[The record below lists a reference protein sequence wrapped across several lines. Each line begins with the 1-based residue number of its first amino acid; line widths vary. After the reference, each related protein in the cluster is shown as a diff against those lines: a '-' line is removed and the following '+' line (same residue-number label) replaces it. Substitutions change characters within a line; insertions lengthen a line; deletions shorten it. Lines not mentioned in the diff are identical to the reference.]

1 MKLTILKAPTKE
13 DWILVKQAAF
23 VTIGKETETEPSL
36 EWKRRILQAVH
47 SPIRELRYVVL
58 MEDLPSWVSVHLVR
72 HIHAQP
78 YVSTQRNDRCD
89 RDESYDRRKA
99 PQDTPVKM
107 IWSFNAEELMTIC
120 HKRLCF
126 HASKETRQVILDICK
141 EIIKLCPEFQ
151 EINVLVPLCVYRGGV
166 CTDFAKCEYYKKTGH
181 GYISPKL
188 HVRLEPTFDEV
199 VAWLEKHGGEVN
211 GDNFVRLLNAV
222 YKDFGDTHRTRDL
235 TDEEADIYD
244 QWLNSEAEHTGET
257 LWKE

>member
-23 VTIGKETETEPSL
+23 VTIGKGTETEPSL

-47 SPIRELRYVVL
+47 SPIRELHYVVL
-58 MEDLPSWVSVHLVR
+58 MEDIPYWVSTHLVR

-78 YVSTQRNDRCD
+78 YVSTQRNDRCNRED
-89 RDESYDRRKA
+89 GYDRRKE
-99 PQDTPVKM
+99 PQDAPIKM

-126 HASKETRQVILDICK
+126 NASKETRKAVLDICK
-141 EIIKLCPEFQ
+141 EIIRLCPEFQ
-151 EINVLVPLCVYRGGV
+151 GIDVLVPLCVYRGGV

-188 HVRLEPTFDEV
+188 HVKLEPTFDDVE
-199 VAWLEKHGGEVN
+199 AWIDKHGAELTPENRELLIEMLRGIESDSNEV
-211 GDNFVRLLNAV
+211 
-222 YKDFGDTHRTRDL
+222 
-235 TDEEADIYD
+235 
-244 QWLNSEAEHTGET
+244 
-257 LWKE
+257 KEDA